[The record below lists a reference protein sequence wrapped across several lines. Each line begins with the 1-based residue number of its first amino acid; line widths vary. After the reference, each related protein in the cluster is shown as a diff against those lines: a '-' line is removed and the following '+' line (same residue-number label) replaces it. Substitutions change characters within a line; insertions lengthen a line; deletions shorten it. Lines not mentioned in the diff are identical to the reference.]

1 MSVAAS
7 AARPSSDVRPHAHP
21 VATERRAEPRFRFL
35 GEVAIGSDSGFFV
48 ASAVDVTS
56 RGVRI
61 ASRRPLRIGSRV
73 SLQIVLPGDAV
84 LARGV
89 VRFARSSTGGTSEI
103 GIELDVLGEV
113 DRRVLEK
120 FLRARVAP

>member
-1 MSVAAS
+1 M
-7 AARPSSDVRPHAHP
+7 
-21 VATERRAEPRFRFL
+21 

-89 VRFARSSTGGTSEI
+89 VRFTRSSTGGTSEI